1 MNTLTAILAGFGLA
15 APAGLNAWLP
25 LLLVGLAARF
35 TNLIHLNA
43 PYNLLSETWVLIA
56 LAVLLFIEIMADKVP
71 VVDSVNDAIHTFIRP
86 AAGAILFAAQNDAVG
101 GLNPA
106 LALILGLLAAGSV
119 HAIKATTRPLVTA
132 TTAGLGNPFVSILE
146 DALVIVSVL
155 LALVAP
161 VVAAILFAVLMFV
174 AVRLLLRWRSRRQA
188 RAGAAPRGR

>member
-25 LLLVGLAARF
+25 LLMVGLAARF

-43 PYNLLSETWVLIA
+43 PYNLLSETWVLLA

-132 TTAGLGNPFVSILE
+132 TTAGLGNPIVSMLE
-146 DALVIVSVL
+146 DGLVIVSVA
-155 LALVAP
+155 LALVVP
-161 VVAAILFAVLMFV
+161 VVAAILFAVLLFV
-174 AVRLLLRWRSRRQA
+174 AVRLLLRWRSRRQV
-188 RAGAAPRGR
+188 RTDAARGR